1 MITIAIDG
9 PSAAGKSATAKIIA
23 DKLNIL
29 HLNTGALYRAV
40 AVYFLDNNLDARNEE
55 LVNSHLDNI
64 NIEIEFENKQQQT
77 ILNGVDISNKLYT
90 PIMSDIASVVS
101 SYKKVREKMLEVQ
114 QEIGRTKSVIM
125 EGRDITYNILPNAKY
140 KFFLTASIEKRAERR
155 YKNFI
160 DQGENI
166 TYEEVLLDLKER
178 DERDTSR
185 ELFPLKITEDSV
197 VINNDNKSLDEVVEL
212 ILSYIK

>member
-9 PSAAGKSATAKIIA
+9 PSAAGKSATAKMIA

-40 AVYFLDNNLDARNEE
+40 GVYFLQNNLDAKNEE
-55 LVNSHLDNI
+55 LVNSHLNNI
-64 NIEIEFENKQQQT
+64 NIKIEFKNKQQTT
-77 ILNGVDISNKLYT
+77 ILNGIDISDKLYT
-90 PIMSDIASVVS
+90 PVMSDIASRVS
-101 SYKKVREKMLEVQ
+101 SYQKVREKMLDVQ

-140 KFFLTASIEKRAERR
+140 KFFLTASAEKRAERR
-155 YKNFI
+155 HKNFI

-178 DERDTSR
+178 DNRDTSR

-197 VINNDNKSLDEVVEL
+197 VINNDNKSLEEVVEL